1 MEDMELWTAYTSQIL
16 ALAALLGALLGTLRK
31 TEILTEEALDA
42 AFLSAE
48 KHLPDTARPAG
59 ANLLTHLRM
68 MAEVTGRAHDPDHP
82 RG

>member
-1 MEDMELWTAYTSQIL
+1 MEDMELWTAYTSQML

-31 TEILTEEALDA
+31 NEIVTEEALHA

-59 ANLLTHLRM
+59 PNLLTHLRM
-68 MAEVTGRAHDPDHP
+68 MAELSGRARGPDKP